1 MTLVA
6 LKHLQGL
13 TRPVTGAG
21 PNATAIAVYAEA
33 SGTSGHVV
41 YEPRPAREQG
51 FEGVAC
57 VDDAA
62 RAIVLY
68 CRIWS
73 QAQLESA
80 RESAR
85 GLLRFVAYMQDDD
98 GRFGNFISDWNGL
111 RNQHGDTS
119 HAGGAAWQARALHAL
134 ACAVA
139 AFGVDEWDERFTRA
153 VRWVDDDMPYLD
165 VRAVC
170 VLAALEHWRATGA
183 SASAE
188 RALTWS
194 RMIAAHTDGS
204 RLLDAAGVSKVHLW
218 GHLQEAALAGTGCA
232 LGDSDLVDCA
242 RASADALWLPAVDGG
257 FNFQHVLP
265 FDVSCAI
272 ADLDAVAHATSDS
285 RYASAA
291 ACGREWFYGR
301 NTAGQPVY
309 DVKRGLVY
317 DGIDCGQVN
326 RNSGAESN
334 IEGALA
340 LLGCAWDARA

>member
-1 MTLVA
+1 MTTLQ
-6 LKHLQGL
+6 LTHLQRL

-21 PNATAIAVYAEA
+21 AEAIAIAVYAEPI
-33 SGTSGHVV
+33 GTNSDIL

-51 FEGVAC
+51 VEGVAC

-68 CRIWS
+68 CRIWRRDRP
-73 QAQLESA
+73 QSA
-80 RESAR
+80 ANAASR
-85 GLLRFVAYMQDDD
+85 LLRFLAYMQDDD
-98 GRFGNFISDWNGL
+98 GRFRNFIFDWTGL
-111 RNQHGDTS
+111 RNQDGGTS
-119 HAGGAAWQARALHAL
+119 HAGGAAWQARGLLAL
-134 ACAVA
+134 AYGVA

-153 VRWVDDDMPYLD
+153 IRWIDDHMPYLD

-183 SASAE
+183 ADSAK

-194 RMIAAHTDGS
+194 RTIAAHTSES
-204 RLLDAAGVSKVHLW
+204 RLLDAAGVSEVHLW
-218 GHLQEAALAGTGCA
+218 GHLQEAALAATGRM

-242 RASADALWLPAVDGG
+242 RASADALLMPAVEGG
-257 FNFQHVLP
+257 FDFDRVLP
-265 FDVSCAI
+265 FDVGCVVAG
-272 ADLDAVAHATSDS
+272 LDAVAHATSDS

-291 ACGREWFYGR
+291 ARARDWFHGR

-309 DVKRGLVY
+309 DAKRGLVY
-317 DGIDCGQVN
+317 DGIDHGQVN

-334 IEGALA
+334 IEGGLA
-340 LLGCAWDARA
+340 LLGCACDVPA